1 MYHDRKSKIKNYI
14 KISNIIF
21 LLFIVIFSYIILF
34 LLKDKAALISMLKGF
49 LSFKLSIDFIVFI
62 IFFIQK
68 RSYKKIKN
76 NLAMV
81 SYKDKNYFREL
92 IFNYSAIELGYLNTF
107 DFNYKKYIIATL
119 LTLELRKKIIIED
132 SIKIID
138 YNIQEL
144 NEYEKQVFKSISN
157 GKVCKEK
164 LYFNENDI
172 IKELCSKGLIIK
184 NKFKLKSVKS
194 NILIILLCFVITL
207 MLNNEFK
214 TLALLFLLGYVIY
227 TLFYIYLSNK
237 VYVRTKLGDEI
248 NNKLVGLKKYMI
260 DFSNIDKNDKKFIN
274 LWEEYLVYAV
284 TFDINKKIVNDI
296 KTKVFLIE

>member
-1 MYHDRKSKIKNYI
+1 MYHDRKSKIKSYN
-14 KISNIIF
+14 KMSNIIF

-34 LLKDKAALISMLKGF
+34 LLKDKSVLISMLKGILF
-49 LSFKLSIDFIVFI
+49 SKLTIDFIVFI

-68 RSYKKIKN
+68 KSYKKLKN
-76 NLAMV
+76 NLVVV

-107 DFNYKKYIIATL
+107 EFNYKKYIIATL

-194 NILIILLCFVITL
+194 NILIIFLCFIFML

-214 TLALLFLLGYVIY
+214 TLVLLFLLGYVIY

-248 NNKLVGLKKYMI
+248 NNKLVGLKKYML
-260 DFSNIDKNDKKFIN
+260 DFSNINKNDNKFIN

-284 TFDINKKIVNDI
+284 TFDINKKIVENI
-296 KTKVFLIE
+296 KTKVF

>member
-1 MYHDRKSKIKNYI
+1 MYHDRKYKIKNYI

>member
-1 MYHDRKSKIKNYI
+1 MYHDRKYKIKNYI

-164 LYFNENDI
+164 FQ
-172 IKELCSKGLIIK
+172 
-184 NKFKLKSVKS
+184 
-194 NILIILLCFVITL
+194 
-207 MLNNEFK
+207 
-214 TLALLFLLGYVIY
+214 
-227 TLFYIYLSNK
+227 
-237 VYVRTKLGDEI
+237 
-248 NNKLVGLKKYMI
+248 
-260 DFSNIDKNDKKFIN
+260 
-274 LWEEYLVYAV
+274 
-284 TFDINKKIVNDI
+284 
-296 KTKVFLIE
+296 

>member
-1 MYHDRKSKIKNYI
+1 MKNKYSSPSQMV
-14 KISNIIF
+14 K
-21 LLFIVIFSYIILF
+21 Y
-34 LLKDKAALISMLKGF
+34 A
-49 LSFKLSIDFIVFI
+49 
-62 IFFIQK
+62 
-68 RSYKKIKN
+68 KKN
-76 NLAMV
+76 
-81 SYKDKNYFREL
+81 
-92 IFNYSAIELGYLNTF
+92 
-107 DFNYKKYIIATL
+107 
-119 LTLELRKKIIIED
+119 
-132 SIKIID
+132 
-138 YNIQEL
+138 
-144 NEYEKQVFKSISN
+144 
-157 GKVCKEK
+157 
-164 LYFNENDI
+164 FNENDI